1 MIKTYKCLTSEKLQ
15 GVLIGGSQ
23 QLTTYTRRE
32 RTCSDTSGTVLGTFT
47 LCTQMLCTHG
57 GIRIYLI
64 LIHLSFLLTSG
75 ISQLPSL
82 LCVISPLPFMFQS
95 WHLSVV
101 TGLALGEPVHVRLRC
116 ELMVISFFS
125 PRSLL
130 TNSWPW
136 GCSASTLTWPPTI
149 SWCPIGRPCT
159 TLWR

>member
-1 MIKTYKCLTSEKLQ
+1 MFDLRETA
-15 GVLIGGSQ
+15 GSAHWWD
-23 QLTTYTRRE
+23 
-32 RTCSDTSGTVLGTFT
+32 STVNHVHPKVKNMFRY
-47 LCTQMLCTHG
+47 
-57 GIRIYLI
+57 IRD
-64 LIHLSFLLTSG
+64 SFRDVHTVHTNVMHTWGNQDISNFDSIILLTDIWNFSAAKYA
-75 ISQLPSL
+75 

-101 TGLALGEPVHVRLRC
+101 TGLALGEPLHVRLRC

>member
-1 MIKTYKCLTSEKLQ
+1 MFDLRETA
-15 GVLIGGSQ
+15 GSAHWWD
-23 QLTTYTRRE
+23 
-32 RTCSDTSGTVLGTFT
+32 STVNHVHPKVKNMFRY
-47 LCTQMLCTHG
+47 
-57 GIRIYLI
+57 IRD
-64 LIHLSFLLTSG
+64 SFRDVHTVHTNVMHTWGNQVISNFASIILLTDIWNFSAAK
-75 ISQLPSL
+75 SA
-82 LCVISPLPFMFQS
+82 LCVIPPLPFMFQS

-101 TGLALGEPVHVRLRC
+101 TGLALGEPLHVRLRC